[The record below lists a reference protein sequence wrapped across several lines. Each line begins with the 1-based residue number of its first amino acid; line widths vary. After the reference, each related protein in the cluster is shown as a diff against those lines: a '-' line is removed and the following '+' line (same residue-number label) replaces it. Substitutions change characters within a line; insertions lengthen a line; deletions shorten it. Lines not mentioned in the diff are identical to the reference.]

1 MTRPLRSVLPALLAA
16 VLLSGCMGLMGGTR
30 SSGSSSGSSSSG
42 HGASLV
48 VINNASQPVYYL
60 YASGCS
66 ESNWGPDRLDDDQVI
81 MPGDTASF
89 TMTTGCWDLRAVFR
103 DGTDVV
109 RRNANITASDWRWTI
124 G

>member
-1 MTRPLRSVLPALLAA
+1 MTRVLRSALPVLLAT
-16 VLLSGCMGLMGGTR
+16 VLLSGCMGLMGGSR
-30 SSGSSSGSSSSG
+30 GSSGSSSSSSSG

-48 VINNASQPVYYL
+48 VVNNASQPVYYL
-60 YASGCS
+60 YASACS
-66 ESNWGPDRLDDDQVI
+66 NSNWGPDRLDDDQVI

-89 TMTTGCWDLRAVFR
+89 TMTTGCWDLKAVFR

-109 RRNANITASDWRWTI
+109 RRNAQISASDWRWTI